1 MKQQIV
7 ISGTGGQGVLFVT
20 RVIAEAALREG
31 HPVLT
36 SETHGMAM
44 RGGTVISHVKIGD
57 FRSPLIRTRQA
68 DVGLFLAREN
78 LPAHSVYLRPDG
90 RAFVN
95 APGAGEGN
103 AVDAAAIANAL
114 GNIVILN
121 LVLLGFAARSGR
133 LFCGADVLR
142 SVVKGISSSR
152 QRELN
157 LKAFD
162 EGLRHEGGR

>member
-7 ISGTGGQGVLFVT
+7 VSGTGGQGVLFVT

-44 RGGTVISHVKIGD
+44 RGGTVISHVKVGD
-57 FRSPLIRTRQA
+57 FRSPLIRSGQA
-68 DVGLFLAREN
+68 DIGLFLAKEN
-78 LPAHSVYLRPDG
+78 LAVHGVYLRPG
-90 RAFVN
+90 GCAFVN
-95 APGAGEGN
+95 APGEGDRCSI
-103 AVDAAAIANAL
+103 DAAAAANAL
-114 GNIVILN
+114 GGIVILN

-133 LFCGADVLR
+133 LFCGPEVLR
-142 SVVKGISSSR
+142 AVVEAVSPPR
-152 QRELN
+152 HRDLN

-162 EGLRHEGGR
+162 ESFRRGGC

>member
-1 MKQQIV
+1 MRQQIV

-20 RVIAEAALREG
+20 RVVAEAALRDG

-57 FRSPLIRTRQA
+57 FRSPLIRRGQA
-68 DVGLFLAREN
+68 DIGLFLAGEN
-78 LPAHSVYLRPDG
+78 LPVHGVYLKPEG

-95 APGAGEGN
+95 ALGAGDGD
-103 AVDAAAIANAL
+103 ALDAAAVAGAL
-114 GNIVILN
+114 GNIVVLN
-121 LVLLGFAARSGR
+121 LVLLGFAARSGS

-142 SVVKGISSSR
+142 SVVEGISPAR

-162 EGLRHEGGR
+162 EGLRHGKE

>member
-1 MKQQIV
+1 MRQQIV

-20 RVIAEAALREG
+20 RVVAEAALRDG

-57 FRSPLIRTRQA
+57 FRSPLIRRGQA
-68 DVGLFLAREN
+68 DIGLFLAGEN
-78 LPAHSVYLRPDG
+78 LPVHGAYLKPEG

-95 APGAGEGN
+95 APGAGDGD
-103 AVDAAAIANAL
+103 ALDAAAVAGAL
-114 GNIVILN
+114 GNIVVLN
-121 LVLLGFAARSGR
+121 LVLLGFAARSGS
-133 LFCGADVLR
+133 LFCGAHVLR
-142 SVVKGISSSR
+142 SVVEGISPAR

-157 LKAFD
+157 LEAFD
-162 EGLRHEGGR
+162 EGLRHGKE

>member
-31 HPVLT
+31 YPVLT

-68 DVGLFLAREN
+68 DVGLFLAAEN
-78 LPAHSVYLRPDG
+78 LAVHGRYLRPEG
-90 RAFVN
+90 RACVN
-95 APGAGEGN
+95 APGA
-103 AVDAAAIANAL
+103 
-114 GNIVILN
+114 
-121 LVLLGFAARSGR
+121 
-133 LFCGADVLR
+133 
-142 SVVKGISSSR
+142 
-152 QRELN
+152 
-157 LKAFD
+157 
-162 EGLRHEGGR
+162 

>member
-1 MKQQIV
+1 
-7 ISGTGGQGVLFVT
+7 VLFVT

-68 DVGLFLAREN
+68 DVGLFLAAEN
-78 LPAHSVYLRPDG
+78 LAVHGLYLRPDG

-95 APGAGEGN
+95 APGAGGGD
-103 AVDAAAIANAL
+103 VLDAAAVANAL

-142 SVVKGISSSR
+142 SVVEGISSPR

>member
-1 MKQQIV
+1 
-7 ISGTGGQGVLFVT
+7 
-20 RVIAEAALREG
+20 
-31 HPVLT
+31 
-36 SETHGMAM
+36 M

-68 DVGLFLAREN
+68 DVGLFLAAEN
-78 LPAHSVYLRPDG
+78 LAVHGLYLRPEG

-95 APGAGEGN
+95 APGAGGGD
-103 AVDAAAIANAL
+103 VLDAAAVANAL

-142 SVVKGISSSR
+142 SVVEGISSSR

-162 EGLRHEGGR
+162 EGLRQEGGR

>member
-57 FRSPLIRTRQA
+57 FRSPLIRTGQA
-68 DVGLFLAREN
+68 DIGLFLAREN
-78 LPAHSVYLRPDG
+78 LPVHGVYLRREG

-95 APGAGEGN
+95 APGAQDGN
-103 AVDAAAIANAL
+103 ALDAAAIANAL

-133 LFCGADVLR
+133 FFCGPDVLR
-142 SVVKGISSSR
+142 SVVESISPPR
-152 QRELN
+152 QRDLN
-157 LKAFD
+157 LKAFE
-162 EGLRHEGGR
+162 EGLRHGNE